1 MCELRLPK
9 MNDRN
14 SVQPV
19 GTLLS
24 VLCVAAVIDIGASW
38 LLGQRGFG
46 SHARIILALLPIPAN
61 LALVAVIVR
70 RIRQLDEFLRQ
81 VHLEAIA
88 IAFLL
93 TVLAVS
99 VYEDLQKAHVVG
111 PLNVGIVWILMAAFY
126 GVGYVIAARHY
137 R

>member
-1 MCELRLPK
+1 
-9 MNDRN
+9 MNGRN

-70 RIRQLDEFLRQ
+70 RIRKLDEFLRH
-81 VHLEAIA
+81 VHLEAVA

-93 TVLAVS
+93 TGLAVF
-99 VYEDLQKAHVVG
+99 VYGYLQKAQAVR
-111 PLNVGIVWILMAAFY
+111 PLNVGIVWIFMAIFY
-126 GVGYVIAARHY
+126 GIGYVIAVRHY